1 MASETGKS
9 AELLADKV
17 LGLMETIYKT
27 SQANQTKTEELIKSN
42 EKISN
47 SQNKLIRITGSFT
60 AIIAIATLINVFISF
75 YSVKAIENYS
85 VEIQKSILQS
95 DMETNQKNIR
105 ISKELSKARKTILQ
119 NQKKYSDIKEAYIEL
134 AQSHINILEIFKNKP
149 SLKNEF
155 GNAYNDLS
163 EQQFAEAGRTKMVE
177 LKNKIEQLNKK

>member
-17 LGLMETIYKT
+17 VGLMETIYRA

-42 EKISN
+42 EKISIA
-47 SQNKLIRITGSFT
+47 QNKLMRVTGSFT

-75 YSVKAIENYS
+75 YSVKAMGNHS
-85 VEIQKSILQS
+85 DEIQKSILQS

-105 ISKELSKARKTILQ
+105 ISKELSKARITILE
-119 NQKKYSDIKEAYIEL
+119 NQKKYSDIKKAYIEL
-134 AQSHINILEIFKNKP
+134 AQSHIKILEIFKNKP

-155 GNAYNDLS
+155 GSAYNDLS
-163 EQQFAEAGRTKMVE
+163 EQQFAEAGRTKMVK
-177 LKNKIEQLNKK
+177 LKYEIEQLNKE